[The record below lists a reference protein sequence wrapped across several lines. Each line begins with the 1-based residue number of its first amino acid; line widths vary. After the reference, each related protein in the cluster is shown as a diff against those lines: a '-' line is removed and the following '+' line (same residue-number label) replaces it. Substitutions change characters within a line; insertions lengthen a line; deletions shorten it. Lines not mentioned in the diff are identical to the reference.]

1 MNNNFNKFAFNDSMI
16 LDKIQE
22 ILEWKNID
30 ELELTEEELKM
41 IRFQLEENLSSEE
54 LNESSALVASSI
66 EELDVLPNE
75 DIKEYIMES
84 NANHVIFNACMELDN
99 NENIYKEQYWPLVKN
114 LVKKHKAGDFN
125 IETLETSS
133 VVSKLATATLKAA
146 KAGNL
151 SSEDRKRLY
160 KFIVGNILKTISNE
174 GEDLTKEEEDYMI
187 EWDYNN
193 SDKCG
198 W

>member
-1 MNNNFNKFAFNDSMI
+1 MK
-16 LDKIQE
+16 
-22 ILEWKNID
+22 
-30 ELELTEEELKM
+30 
-41 IRFQLEENLSSEE
+41 
-54 LNESSALVASSI
+54 
-66 EELDVLPNE
+66 
-75 DIKEYIMES
+75 DIKEYIIES
-84 NANHVIFNACMELDN
+84 NANHTIFNACMELDN
-99 NENIYKEQYWPLVKN
+99 NENIYKEQYWPLVQN
-114 LVKKHKAGDFN
+114 LVKKHKSGDFK
-125 IETLETSS
+125 IETLEKSS

-151 SSEDRKRLY
+151 SADDRKRLY
-160 KFIVGNILKTISNE
+160 KFIVGNLLKTISNE